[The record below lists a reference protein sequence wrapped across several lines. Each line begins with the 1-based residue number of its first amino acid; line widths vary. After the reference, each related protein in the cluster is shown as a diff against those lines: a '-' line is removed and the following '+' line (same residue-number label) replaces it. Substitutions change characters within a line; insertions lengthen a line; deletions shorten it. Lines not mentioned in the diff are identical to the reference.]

1 MTQPS
6 SPSATAPVTAAG
18 GARPS
23 LASRFAR
30 LALVVGL
37 LAFLAAAAWFP
48 IRNPDIWFHLAAGRW
63 MLEHGEVI
71 RADPFS
77 FTAAGAPWIAHEWGF
92 EVAAAFLHRLGGE
105 NLLLGVKVVLVLLLV
120 PTLLAACRFAGAD
133 LLVSGALLAVWTLMS
148 AVYLYARPQVVT
160 YLLLAALMAL
170 LLRWK
175 SHGGRSLW
183 ILPPLFLVWANLH
196 AGFLG
201 GLLVLAIFVAGEGLL
216 SWRPLLRREPSHS
229 AGRGEVPRLA
239 GVAAACVAATLVNP
253 FGWRL
258 YLLPGKIT
266 GSAYMQSAVT
276 EWLPSWDA
284 RLSRDWDTRI
294 FWGMLVLALLSIVH
308 RFGRTD
314 LTHFAL
320 VVVFGLL
327 AARSNRHI
335 PLFGLVALPLVA
347 RNLTAAARRY
357 LPPRAFAGPAHATA
371 CLVLAASLAGVSA
384 WSAWSS
390 FPITRRASFAGGVDH
405 AQVPVDAVDWMEA
418 HHVDG
423 RAFNAYIFGGYL
435 TWRQWPRTT
444 VSMDGRNEVYGEALV
459 REHYDA
465 LGDPAVF
472 DAFDAKHAP
481 EFVLLDARRRD
492 LDQPLFEHL
501 LGSEE
506 WSLVHSDRLTNLFVR
521 RIPRF
526 EAVAAEG
533 W

>member
-1 MTQPS
+1 VQ
-6 SPSATAPVTAAG
+6 SARTPLV
-18 GARPS
+18 
-23 LASRFAR
+23 ASIAHV
-30 LALVVGL
+30 ALVAGL
-37 LAFLAAAAWFP
+37 LVFLAAAAWFP

-92 EVAAAFLHRLGGE
+92 EVAAAYLQRLGGE
-105 NLLLGVKVVLVLLLV
+105 NLLLGVKVVLVLLIV
-120 PTLLAACRFAGAD
+120 PALLAACRFAEAD
-133 LLVSGALLAVWTLMS
+133 ALVGGVLLGLWTLMS
-148 AVYLYARPQVVT
+148 AVYLYTRPQVVT
-160 YLLLAALMAL
+160 YFLLAVLMAV

-175 SHGGRSLW
+175 YHGSRAVW
-183 ILPPLFLVWANLH
+183 ALPPLFLLWANLH

-201 GLLVLAIFVAGEGLL
+201 GLLVLGIVVAGEGLL

-239 GVAAACVAATLVNP
+239 GIAAACVAATLVTP

-258 YLLPGKIT
+258 YLLPGQIT
-266 GSAYMQSAVT
+266 GSAYLQSAVT

-284 RLSRDWDTRI
+284 RLLDDWDTRI
-294 FWGMLVLALLSIVH
+294 FWGMLALALLAMVH

-314 LTHFAL
+314 LTHLAL
-320 VVVFGLL
+320 VGVFGLL

-335 PLFGLVALPLVA
+335 PVFGVVALPLVA
-347 RNLTAAARRY
+347 RNLTAAARRF
-357 LPPRAFAGPAHATA
+357 LPPRAFTGPARAVA
-371 CLVLAASLAGVSA
+371 CLVLAASLAGVAA
-384 WSAWSS
+384 WSARSG

-423 RAFNAYIFGGYL
+423 RAFNSYIFGGYL
-435 TWRQWPRTT
+435 AWRQWPRTT

-465 LGDPAVF
+465 QVDPAVF
-472 DAFDAKHAP
+472 AAFDARHAP
-481 EFVLLDARRRD
+481 ELVLLDARRRD

-506 WSLVHSDRLTNLFVR
+506 WSLVYSDRLTNLFVR

-526 EAVAAEG
+526 EALAAEG